1 MTKFSQHVER
11 WWNLNFQFPAEI
23 QDLSCK
29 LQAPLA
35 PLGQALY
42 HEQHRPLERQ
52 SLSGIFYFWQSAPKI
67 LQFCW
72 IFRCNSIVLVF
83 SSLFNDRISWIF
95 WNLVPPGN
103 FLDLQRKWFREAPF
117 WKVVCSNGHWSFGG
131 VGGQI
136 QIGNFLYLVNIFLSL
151 IFLM

>member
-95 WNLVPPGN
+95 WIFDAARKFLGLPEEVVIKGSPFFKSNHQSFEEVGDKGLPWWSNTKRQFLVP
-103 FLDLQRKWFREAPF
+103 
-117 WKVVCSNGHWSFGG
+117 C
-131 VGGQI
+131 
-136 QIGNFLYLVNIFLSL
+136 
-151 IFLM
+151 